1 MKTIHIHDILD
12 MIYSSGKSY
21 TIDSLLEEVK
31 EIYGKDVCFNS
42 CSDHRFG
49 LQEMIGFM
57 QDRGKIEVLGDRI
70 YPAGATYCD
79 H

>member
-12 MIYSSGKSY
+12 LIYTSGNTF
-21 TIDSLLEEVK
+21 TIDSLKDEVMK
-31 EIYGKDVCFNS
+31 LYGRDVHFNS
-42 CSDHRFG
+42 CADHRFG
-49 LQEMIGFM
+49 VEGMIEFM
-57 QDRGKIEVLGDRI
+57 VSRGKINIQDDRI